1 VTDTRPNILTKP
13 YTNLTD
19 MTDINFGTVFI
30 LYEVNFF
37 RIRHQDHLFFICIAG
52 SLINRQDSKTSFF

>member
-1 VTDTRPNILTKP
+1 MTDTRPNILTKP

-30 LYEVNFF
+30 LYEVNFLEF
-37 RIRHQDHLFFICIAG
+37 DTRITYFSYALPGR
-52 SLINRQDSKTSFF
+52 